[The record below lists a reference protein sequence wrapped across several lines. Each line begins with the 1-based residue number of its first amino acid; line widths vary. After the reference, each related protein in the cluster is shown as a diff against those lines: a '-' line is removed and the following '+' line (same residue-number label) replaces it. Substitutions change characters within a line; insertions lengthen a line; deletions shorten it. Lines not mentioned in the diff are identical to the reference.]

1 MSIGGKALR
10 LSVRATLLF
19 AFCAAVVAQ
28 AETTNLDY
36 EVDLG
41 GGHSDNIL
49 RTPANERSEDIAS
62 AGLQFSF
69 DEHSKKI
76 QADVIGDFAYYDYR
90 DDTFDS
96 EVIGN
101 LSGGVLFSLVPEHF
115 QWMAS
120 DNFGQVLTD
129 PFAPATPENSE
140 NINYFTTGPD
150 VYFDLGSVTQLR
162 LGGRYT
168 DTRYEDSPLD
178 SRGASVQL
186 GLARLL
192 SRATSV
198 SLNVRALKETYD
210 ENALNGDYKQNDAFV
225 SFEAQG
231 ARTNLSLDLGYS
243 ELDRDASTDKEGGL
257 LFRLDVRRRIS
268 GYSVVTLDAGEEFSS
283 SGSAFAAAQSF
294 GGVDLNATP
303 GRQTVQPFTNKYAS
317 LGWSFDRNRTAF
329 SVAGSYSE
337 RSYEDDP
344 TLDQTFKVFSVQLSR
359 ELSQRTSLGLTA
371 VRTSAQFEQ
380 SGGDYDE
387 TTAGLNLSWRLTQ
400 RVTVRVSYDYFDR
413 SSDSPLSEYTE
424 NRYWLTVGY
433 GRGVPRASP
442 VAPTFAIDS
451 AATGT

>member
-19 AFCAAVVAQ
+19 ACNAAFVAQ
-28 AETTNLDY
+28 TQAANLNY
-36 EVDLG
+36 EVNLG

-49 RTPANERSEDIAS
+49 RTPTNERGEDIAS

-69 DEHSKKI
+69 DQQSNKL

-101 LSGGVLFSLVPEHF
+101 LSGGAVFTLVPEHF

-129 PFAPATPENSE
+129 PFAPATPANSE

-150 VYFDLGSVTQLR
+150 VSFDLGSVTRLR

-168 DTRYEDSPLD
+168 DTRYEESPLD
-178 SRGASVQL
+178 SHGASVQL

-192 SRATSV
+192 SGASSV
-198 SLNVRALKETYD
+198 SLNVRALQESYD
-210 ENALNGDYKQNDAFV
+210 EDALNGDYKQNDAFV
-225 SFEAQG
+225 SYEAQG
-231 ARTNLSLDLGYS
+231 ARTNLSVDLGYS
-243 ELDRDASTDKEGGL
+243 ELDRDASPDKEGGL
-257 LFRLDVRRRIS
+257 LLRLDVARRIS
-268 GYSVVTLDAGEEFSS
+268 GYSVITLDAGEEFSS

-303 GRQTVQPFTNKYAS
+303 GRQTVQPFTNKYGT
-317 LGWSFDRNRTAF
+317 LGWSFNRNRTTF
-329 SVAGSYSE
+329 SLDGSYSE
-337 RSYEDDP
+337 RSYDHDP
-344 TLDQTFKVFSVQLSR
+344 TLDQTFKIFTLQVSR
-359 ELSQRTSLGLTA
+359 ELSQRTSLGIAAT
-371 VRTSAQFEQ
+371 RTNAQFEQ
-380 SGGDYDE
+380 TAADYDE
-387 TTAGLNLSWRLTQ
+387 TTASLSFSWRLTQ
-400 RVTVRVSYDYFDR
+400 RVTLRVSYDYFDR

-424 NRYWLTVGY
+424 NRYWLTIGY

-442 VAPTFAIDS
+442 VVPTFAIDS
-451 AATGT
+451 SRAGT